1 MGVGSRIREGRN
13 VSAREVPPGCIE
25 VPGIVLE
32 LPGGRQW
39 ITQAGQI
46 TNEWRQR
53 GIWPTAVEAIAVLD
67 RAGELSESA
76 KPEAR
81 P

>member
-1 MGVGSRIREGRN
+1 M
-13 VSAREVPPGCIE
+13 SAREVPPGCIE

-32 LPGGRQW
+32 LPGSRQW

-53 GIWPTAVEAIAVLD
+53 GVWATDAEAQAVLD
-67 RAGELSESA
+67 RIDPDGQREE
-76 KPEAR
+76 R